1 MAVVENRTIDK
12 QEPFSTVVGDPW
24 ARVLAA
30 GAMQGRVLHAI
41 MLREVKSR
49 FGRQKLGFLWAVF
62 EPMALVAVFAL
73 LFAMGH
79 ETSPSGMPVVPF
91 MITGFAPFI
100 LFRSAMTQTMQAIE
114 ANRQLLI
121 FSQVTPT
128 DLVLARGLLEVATL
142 TVVFFLLIAGAY
154 ALGFETRIENPLQ
167 MLFAL
172 GCLAMTGCGLGAFFA
187 ALIPFV
193 RSIKQFVSIFAG
205 RPLFFIS
212 GLFFTFEMLPGN
224 VREILLFNPIMH
236 MIEWL
241 RSAVFIQFES
251 RYASLD
257 YAVGTAIFTLFI
269 GLLMLRGLRRR
280 LLANL

>member
-12 QEPFSTVVGDPW
+12 QEPFSTVVGDRW
-24 ARVLAA
+24 ARVLDAVA
-30 GAMQGRVLHAI
+30 IQGRVLHAI

-49 FGRQKLGFLWAVF
+49 FGRQKLGFLWAF
-62 EPMALVAVFAL
+62 LEPMALVGLFAL
-73 LFAMGH
+73 LFALANKT
-79 ETSPSGMPVVPF
+79 EPSGMPVVAF

-100 LFRSAMTQTMQAIE
+100 LFRSAMTQTMRAIDS
-114 ANRQLLI
+114 NRQLLT

-142 TVVFFLLIAGAY
+142 TVVFFLMIAGTS
-154 ALGFETRIENPLQ
+154 ALGIEIRIENPLQ

-193 RSIKQFVSIFAG
+193 RSIKQFVNIFMG

-212 GLFFTFEMLPGN
+212 GLFFTFEMLPRN

-236 MIEWL
+236 MIQWL
-241 RSAVFIQFES
+241 RSAVFIEFES
-251 RYASLD
+251 RYASID
-257 YAVGTAIFTLFI
+257 YAVGTAIVTFFI
-269 GLLMLRGLRRR
+269 GLLMLRGLRIR